1 MSTLIDEPIIAF
13 GELDFPLLDNLP
25 LFSFLSNQ
33 QTPNKDYSSSDCF
46 EIPDSRPFHVPDSE
60 NEKKKLRTGRKRKHQ
75 ITEGEKIHDKNAT
88 DNVLRKIHVHY
99 MTFIITTVNELLNYL
114 GYKFKF
120 IDIDYN
126 NKKVLT
132 KKRFSLLKR
141 TSIGQILCQKVSP
154 KFRKQS
160 KENLYINNIIF
171 NQVKENKIIKY
182 FLSHNYITVFKDVYL
197 KDKRYFNE
205 NDVKLQFSENV
216 KTYENLLNKIKKYD
230 DKDEYEKKIN
240 EVIQKYFLAKQF
252 KVKNN

>member
-13 GELDFPLLDNLP
+13 EELDFPLFDNLP

-33 QTPNKDYSSSDCF
+33 EIPNKDYSTDCS
-46 EIPDSRPFHVPDSE
+46 EISAFHPFHVPDSE
-60 NEKKKLRTGRKRKHQ
+60 NVKKKLMAGRKRKHQ

-99 MTFIITTVNELLNYL
+99 MTFIITAVNELLNHL
-114 GYKFKF
+114 GYKLKF
-120 IDIDYN
+120 IDIDYS

-141 TSIGQILCQKVSP
+141 TSIGQILCQKVSS

-160 KENLYINNIIF
+160 KENLYKNTIIF
-171 NQVKENKIIKY
+171 NQVKENKIINY

-205 NDVKLQFSENV
+205 NEVNFKFSENV
-216 KTYENLLNKIKKYD
+216 KTFENLLDKIKKYD
-230 DKDEYEKKIN
+230 DKDEYEQKIN
-240 EVIQKYFLAKQF
+240 EVIQKYYLAKQF
-252 KVKNN
+252 AVKNN